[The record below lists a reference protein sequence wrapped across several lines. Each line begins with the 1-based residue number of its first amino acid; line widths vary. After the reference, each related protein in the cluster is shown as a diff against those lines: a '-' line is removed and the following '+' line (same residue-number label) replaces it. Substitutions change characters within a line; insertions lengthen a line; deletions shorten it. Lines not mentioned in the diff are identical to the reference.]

1 MHATRRRCPALD
13 IVLQAESDVEYTVKG
28 NAELMRRAVD
38 NIVRNALRFSSHGQR
53 VTVAL
58 TRVDN
63 QFQIAVS
70 DQGPGVEEA
79 KLSSIFDPFV
89 RVKSALSGRVTAGA
103 GDHPQVVLA
112 HGGGLRRATAIKR
125 GWSLPCVSRA
135 GNNRLSYLPF

>member
-1 MHATRRRCPALD
+1 M
-13 IVLQAESDVEYTVKG
+13 
-28 NAELMRRAVD
+28 
-38 NIVRNALRFSSHGQR
+38 
-53 VTVAL
+53 TVAL

-89 RVKSALSGRVTAGA
+89 RVKSALSGKGYGLGLAITR
-103 GDHPQVVLA
+103 VLA
-112 HGGGLRRATAIKR
+112 HGGQVEARNGDKEGLVITLRI
-125 GWSLPCVSRA
+125 RA

>member
-1 MHATRRRCPALD
+1 M
-13 IVLQAESDVEYTVKG
+13 
-28 NAELMRRAVD
+28 
-38 NIVRNALRFSSHGQR
+38 
-53 VTVAL
+53 TVAL

-89 RVKSALSGRVTAGA
+89 RVKSALSGKGYGLGLAITRRWCWRTAA
-103 GDHPQVVLA
+103 R
-112 HGGGLRRATAIKR
+112 LRRATAIKR